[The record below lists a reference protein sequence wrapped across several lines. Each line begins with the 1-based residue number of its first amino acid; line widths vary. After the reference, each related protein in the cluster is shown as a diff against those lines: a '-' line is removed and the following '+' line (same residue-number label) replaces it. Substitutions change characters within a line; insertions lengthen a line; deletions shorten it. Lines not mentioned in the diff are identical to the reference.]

1 MRKNNKLKGFI
12 VVGLLVCASLVAAVT
27 LLSIN
32 KGGYAY
38 ALQTFSSY
46 DELKDFFHKK
56 YESYNSLGDQYSLYN
71 RNDLLGASKESVA
84 ADGNNAEKS
93 VDFSK
98 TNVQVEGVDE
108 PDIVKTDGTYLYVLA
123 NNKIYIIQAYPAEES
138 TLLETIP
145 FGNDV
150 YVSNM
155 FIYGDHLVVF
165 GNNYV
170 YPILYSD
177 EMDISVQESWWDGNN
192 NALISV
198 YDVSDHSNPELLKEI
213 KINGSYFDARLIGD
227 YVYIVVTQPTY
238 EIYQVAEDTETI
250 NIPRITIDNS
260 SSFIPAN
267 DIYYVDVPELSDSM
281 THVLSLNLVTDE
293 MVEKSF
299 LLGSSQT
306 MYVSL
311 NSIFLA
317 SSHYPF
323 LFVKSESTSSSN
335 NEETTILH
343 KISISNGDI
352 NYIAQGEVPGRILNQ
367 FSMDEHNG
375 FFRIATTI
383 GYTWETDVP
392 STNNIYILDENLK
405 RVSQIEGLAPGES
418 IYAVR
423 FLGDRGYLVTFV
435 QVDPLFT
442 IDLSDPNNPK
452 VLGELKIPGY
462 SDYLHPFD
470 ENHIIGVGKEVN
482 ASIDA
487 DKIHTPGAVYYTA
500 ILGLKMALFD
510 VTDIENPKEIAKIVI
525 GDRGSDSPVLY
536 DHKAFLFDREKELLV
551 IPVSV
556 IEIPESNIDYIW
568 GKLSFQGAYV
578 YRLSLENGFE
588 LIGQVTH
595 RGNEDITDEDYSY
608 YYNNEVTR
616 TLFID
621 NVLYT
626 ISGSMVKMNSLSDL
640 SEINNISLD

>member
-1 MRKNNKLKGFI
+1 MRKNNKLKGLI
-12 VVGLLVCASLVAAVT
+12 VVSLLVCASLVAVVT

-46 DELKDFFHKK
+46 DELLDFFHKK
-56 YESYNSLGDQYSLYN
+56 YESYNSLGEEYSLYN

-84 ADGNNAEKS
+84 ADGNTAEDS

-98 TNVQVEGVDE
+98 TNIQVEGVDE

-123 NNKIYIIQAYPAEES
+123 NNKIYIIKAYPAEES
-138 TLLETIP
+138 TILYTIT
-145 FGNDV
+145 FNDDT
-150 YVSNM
+150 YVNNM
-155 FIYGDHLVVF
+155 FVYGDSLVVF
-165 GNNYV
+165 GDNYF

-177 EMDISVQESWWDGNN
+177 EIGISNQESWWGGSN
-192 NALISV
+192 NALINL
-198 YDVSDHSNPELLKEI
+198 YDASDHSNPELVKEV
-213 KINGSYFDARLIGD
+213 KINGSYFDARLIGE

-238 EIYQVAEDTETI
+238 EIYQVFEDTETI

-260 SSFIPAN
+260 SSFVPAN

-281 THVLSLNLVTDE
+281 THVLSLNLATDE
-293 MVEKSF
+293 VVEKSF

-311 NSIFLA
+311 DSIFLA

-375 FFRIATTI
+375 FFRIATTV

-392 STNNIYILDENLK
+392 STNNIYILDENLQ
-405 RVSQIEGLAPGES
+405 RVSQLEGLAPGES

-423 FLGDRGYLVTFV
+423 FLGNRGYLVTFV

-462 SDYLHPFD
+462 SDYLHPYD

-510 VTDIENPKEIAKIVI
+510 VTDIENPKEVAKIVI
-525 GDRGSDSPVLY
+525 GDRGTDSPVLY

-556 IEIPESNIDYIW
+556 IEIPESNIDNIW

-595 RGNEDITDEDYSY
+595 RGNEEIIDEDYSY

-621 NVLYT
+621 NILYT